1 MITLIR
7 KIDENWFEGRIGDRT
22 GIIPASYCHIMAM
35 PQTSRIPIR
44 SEKIT
49 KPVAAPAAHSLIHDG
64 SGISSKH
71 YYAPYLSSPTSP
83 SRSNVSSA
91 SANYHNGHMTAD
103 MLIDEAL
110 MQLDEEFDLKRS
122 NSKPTSQPLNVSI
135 NPRPEPAL

>member
-22 GIIPASYCHIMAM
+22 GIIPASYCHVMAM
-35 PQTSRIPIR
+35 PQASRIPIR
-44 SEKIT
+44 SEKVS

-64 SGISSKH
+64 SGLSSKH
-71 YYAPYLSSPTSP
+71 YYSPYLSSPNSP
-83 SRSNVSSA
+83 GRSTVSSSNFNEA
-91 SANYHNGHMTAD
+91 HVSAD

-122 NSKPTSQPLNVSI
+122 SSKSTSQPLNIRV